1 MIKKGVYYK
10 LREQSIDKIKTLAE
24 EKNINYTDALELMI
38 DSYFVDRTE
47 EFHLLTE
54 SWDGLMNEKIAQIDA
69 KLEKIR
75 ITSNV
80 IDRHT
85 QMGLEFWNHYFAANQ
100 FKQLGSTE
108 LYRTEELKE
117 AELIVRN
124 RIAHNRQKKLDWEQA
139 KQKKETKD

>member
-1 MIKKGVYYK
+1 MGKVKKTYSLTLEAV
-10 LREQSIDKIKTLAE
+10 DKIEQLAK
-24 EKNINYTDALELMI
+24 EKNMSYTAALELMI

-47 EFHLLTE
+47 EFHILTE
-54 SWDGLMNEKIAQIDA
+54 SWDGLMSKKMSELDA

-85 QMGLEFWNHYFAANQ
+85 QMSMEFWNHYFAANQ

-117 AELIVRN
+117 AEMIVRN

-139 KQKKETKD
+139 KQKKEAKD